1 MPFIITVFII
11 TVVTN
16 TPLSSRHRRHSRCG
30 SSATPKSLPRGT
42 IRHDAPAP
50 NTTLASPSIRPTQ
63 RGGAAFALGDPTEA
77 EEQCGRA
84 TAAAVM
90 CIGEARRGRYLRPA
104 PRDDDDGWSQVEG
117 GGDGEDV
124 EAVGVAHGG
133 LPPERRQIHVVAGH
147 PGLPCVRRALAPR
160 AAHHQVPTGDFPSK
174 GNIAL
179 LLNKKP
185 QNYIYFF
192 ISGFSG

>member
-1 MPFIITVFII
+1 
-11 TVVTN
+11 
-16 TPLSSRHRRHSRCG
+16 
-30 SSATPKSLPRGT
+30 
-42 IRHDAPAP
+42 
-50 NTTLASPSIRPTQ
+50 
-63 RGGAAFALGDPTEA
+63 
-77 EEQCGRA
+77 
-84 TAAAVM
+84 M

-174 GNIAL
+174 GRSCL
-179 LLNKKP
+179 L
-185 QNYIYFF
+185 
-192 ISGFSG
+192 